1 MEGIVDINAIFCRE
15 TLPLPLGTG
24 QQVLALT
31 SEGDDMRNCR
41 GAPGVFSQPRE
52 PSLDVLEA
60 RVLGRNRRSWAN
72 QRVNERTVATS
83 HQRPFVIPCMAA
95 EDEVLV
101 MVGRRGEG
109 LDCSPST
116 DGW

>member
-15 TLPLPLGTG
+15 TLPLLLGTG

-31 SEGDDMRNCR
+31 SEGDDMGNCR
-41 GAPGVFSQPRE
+41 GAPSVFSQPRE

-72 QRVNERTVATS
+72 QQSQRTNSGYVSSTTFRDTL
-83 HQRPFVIPCMAA
+83 HGCR
-95 EDEVLV
+95 
-101 MVGRRGEG
+101 GRSAG
-109 LDCSPST
+109 
-116 DGW
+116 DGWQAG